1 MDTPLDA
8 EFSPIREHRADAGL
22 GWLTASP
29 GTLPAPLD
37 AMSLGQLEADV

>member
-8 EFSPIREHRADAGL
+8 EFSPIREHRADAGR

-29 GTLPAPLD
+29 GTLPPLD
-37 AMSLGQLEADV
+37 AMSLGQLEPDV